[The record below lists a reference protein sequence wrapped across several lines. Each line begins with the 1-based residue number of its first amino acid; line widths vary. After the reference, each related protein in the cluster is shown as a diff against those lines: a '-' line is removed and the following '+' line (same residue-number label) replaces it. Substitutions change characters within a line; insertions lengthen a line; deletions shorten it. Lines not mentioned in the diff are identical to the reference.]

1 MHANY
6 LNIQS
11 PLRERDEYPWA
22 GIEIASLWLFLWL
35 YLYDFKA
42 NFLPTFQG
50 DKGDETWVRQE
61 TVAAGRFISYFW
73 FVEAVFRG
81 SSEFGG
87 QKENVLFLWAPIKT
101 L

>member
-1 MHANY
+1 MHANC

-22 GIEIASLWLFLWL
+22 GVEIASLWLFLWL

-61 TVAAGRFISYFW
+61 TVAAGRFISSYFW

-81 SSEFGG
+81 SSDFGG
-87 QKENVLFLWAPIKT
+87 
-101 L
+101 